1 MTINTEIVLQLIATA
16 ILIAII
22 TKFAYPMINQYLE
35 NRANYIN
42 ESIDETTKNK
52 EQSQKE
58 LASLQTEKKEFSTK
72 ATEMEKQIRNE
83 AIEEKNVII
92 GQSKE
97 QAKVIIQKATEEI
110 NSQIADVETELMA
123 SAYDLVAEAAK
134 LYLSKE
140 LTEED
145 DMILINEAI
154 SKVQSAK

>member
-1 MTINTEIVLQLIATA
+1 MSINTEIVLQLIATA

-42 ESIDETTKNK
+42 DSIDETTKNK
-52 EQSQKE
+52 ELSETE
-58 LASLQTEKKEFSTK
+58 LASLRAEKKEFSTK
-72 ATEMEKQIRNE
+72 ATEMEKQIRDE
-83 AIEEKNVII
+83 AIAEKNIII

-97 QAKVIIQKATEEI
+97 QAKVIVQKATEEV
-110 NSQIADVETELMA
+110 NSQISDVETELM
-123 SAYDLVAEAAK
+123 SKAYDLVAEAAK

-145 DMILINEAI
+145 DMKLINEAI

>member
-1 MTINTEIVLQLIATA
+1 MSINTEIVLQLIATA

-22 TKFAYPMINQYLE
+22 TKFAYPMINQYLD

-42 ESIDETTKNK
+42 ESIETTTKNK
-52 EQSQKE
+52 ELSQNE
-58 LASLQTEKKEFSTK
+58 LASLKTEKKEFSTK

-83 AIEEKNVII
+83 AIVEKNVII

-97 QAKVIIQKATEEI
+97 QAKVIIQKATEEV

-145 DMILINEAI
+145 DMKLINEAI